1 MYLRVLC
8 HLTLGGALLG
18 VVGCG
23 TGTSRIEGIV
33 TLDEQP
39 VEGATVIFTPADGNG
54 PSGSGLTNAQGVFQ
68 ITSGDNKQG
77 LPAGTYKVTVVK
89 TDVKDLGAPADVK
102 ADPGKTGMELM
113 MKAQKEGLIK
123 KSLTPGG
130 PMPIAK
136 TGMPFMP
143 GKVGP
148 GGSGPKSQLPDKYA
162 KVGSTPFEVK
172 IPHSGRVELKLTKS

>member
-18 VVGCG
+18 VLGCG
-23 TGTSRIEGIV
+23 TGNSKIEGIV

-54 PSGSGLTNAQGVFQ
+54 PSGSGLTNAQGIFQ
-68 ITSGDNKQG
+68 VASGDNKQG
-77 LPAGTYKVTVVK
+77 LPAGIYKVTVVK
-89 TDVKDLGAPADVK
+89 VDVKVVGTPDDLK
-102 ADPGKTGMELM
+102 ADPSKTGVELM
-113 MKAQKEGLIK
+113 MKAQKEGIIK
-123 KSLTPGG
+123 KSPNSGG
-130 PMPIAK
+130 PIPITK
-136 TGMPFMP
+136 GGMPFMP
-143 GKVGP
+143 GKVGL

-162 KVGSTPFEVK
+162 KVSSTPFEVK